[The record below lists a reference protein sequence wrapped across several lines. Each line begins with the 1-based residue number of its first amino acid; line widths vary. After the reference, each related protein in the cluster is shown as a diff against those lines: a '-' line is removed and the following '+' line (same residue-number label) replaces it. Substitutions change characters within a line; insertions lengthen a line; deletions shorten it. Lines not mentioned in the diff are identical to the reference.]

1 MFSLVI
7 LRAWQLDLTRPSAR
21 GKKGAVRP
29 SSDAETLEPA
39 RDEFVLRALA
49 SREEVFA
56 LARRLGS
63 VERIA
68 SAPELCLL
76 RLTPEKTSRETWQA
90 ATRAL
95 ADAALLPVL
104 YDQDGMPH
112 YPTGEVTIRFELA
125 PSDSELR
132 SFCDTHGLRL
142 LRRNEY
148 AEQQIVCEPL
158 EAVHQFLPDLVAH
171 LGSQPRVRRAWAN
184 TLSRFRRAAE

>member
-1 MFSLVI
+1 
-7 LRAWQLDLTRPSAR
+7 
-21 GKKGAVRP
+21 VRP

-56 LARRLGS
+56 RARRLGS

-68 SAPELCLL
+68 SAPDLGLL
-76 RLTPEKTSRETWQA
+76 RLKPAKTSRETWQA

-95 ADAALLPVL
+95 GDAALLPVL
-104 YDQDGMPH
+104 YDPGGMPH
-112 YPTGEVTIRFELA
+112 YPTGEVTIRFETA
-125 PSDSELR
+125 PSDPELR

-148 AEQQIVCEPL
+148 AEQQIVCAPL
-158 EAVHQFLPDLVAH
+158 EAAHQFLPDLVAR
-171 LGSQPRVRRAWAN
+171 LGSQPQVRRAWAN